1 MNIIKMFIVTVLFCV
16 CGASVACG
24 AFMAEENVR
33 YITFG
38 ENRTSLALSQRENGI
53 AFVSGTDMLYID
65 SPVESLKTTLSLA
78 PPPISTIYRLA
89 QCIEELYCAIKD

>member
-1 MNIIKMFIVTVLFCV
+1 MNTIKMFIVTVLFCV

-24 AFMAEENVR
+24 AFMADENVR

-53 AFVSGTDMLYID
+53 AFVNGTDMLYID
-65 SPVESLKTTLSLA
+65 SPLENLKTALSFA
-78 PPPISTIYRLA
+78 PPPVSAFYRLA
-89 QCIEELYCAIKD
+89 ECIEELYGAIKD